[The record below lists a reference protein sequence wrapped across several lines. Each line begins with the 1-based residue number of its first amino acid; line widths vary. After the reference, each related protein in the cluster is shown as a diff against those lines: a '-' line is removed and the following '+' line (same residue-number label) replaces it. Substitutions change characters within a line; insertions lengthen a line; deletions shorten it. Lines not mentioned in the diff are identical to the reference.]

1 MSSPLV
7 PISLLSPG
15 FLGLNTNDARVGL
28 DSGYATKANNCIID
42 QYGRLGSRKGYISLT
57 SNQGT
62 LATDA
67 YLETLFEF
75 TDNLGEAYILSA
87 GDGKLFSGTTTLV
100 PHRPK
105 AADQTTDVAGT
116 FTNNRWQFCT
126 AAVGSG
132 TSALVSAIAT
142 QKGNPALVWRR
153 TSGAGAYIF
162 QEIGV
167 FGNKPSGVT
176 TFDPDCCLSAFGR
189 VWTAGITANKHTIFF
204 SDLLDPTNFSSG
216 SSGILDIST
225 VVGNN
230 DEIVGLAQH
239 NNFLV
244 IFCTNSV
251 IVYGS
256 KGTSAVSGINPLTME
271 LVDVVTGVGCI
282 SRDSIQATGTDLIYL
297 SKSGIRSFNRTVT
310 ENSMPM
316 RELSL
321 NIRDDITAYL
331 ALEPTVDNIKSGYF
345 EKEAFYILTFPASR
359 IMIYVDLRTAL
370 PNGAARVT
378 TWSLDN
384 GDVYKAFTATESR
397 KFYFGVPN
405 GIGEYSGYVDDNEG
419 YELVYKSPFADVTGG
434 VVKKFLKK
442 ARLLVIGSGEQDFT
456 FKYGYNYTL
465 NPRTVILAR
474 DLGTGIY
481 PKFSGTTSLYAVSK
495 YSSVGIGVQEIRV
508 PLGGSGDTFAF
519 GLNATINTDALSI
532 QKIDLF
538 LKTGKN
544 S

>member
-1 MSSPLV
+1 MTSPLV

-15 FLGLNTNDARVGL
+15 FLGLNTQDAKVGL
-28 DSGYATKANNCIID
+28 DSGYATTANNCIID
-42 QYGRLGSRKGYISLT
+42 QYGRLGSRKGYVNLT
-57 SNQGT
+57 TDKGT
-62 LATDA
+62 LTTDS
-67 YLETLFEF
+67 YIETIFEF
-75 TDNLGEAYILSA
+75 SDNLGEIYVLSA

-116 FTNNRWQFCT
+116 FNNNRWQFCS

-132 TSALVSAIAT
+132 TGAIVSGIAT

-153 TSGAGAYIF
+153 TSGSGDYIF

-167 FGNKPSGVT
+167 FGSKPSGNTV
-176 TFDPDCCLSAFGR
+176 FDPDCCLAAFGR
-189 VWTAGITANKHTIFF
+189 VWTAGISANKHTVFY
-204 SDLLDPTNFSSG
+204 SDLLDPTNFSTGTSG
-216 SSGILDIST
+216 LLDIST

-230 DEIVGLAQH
+230 DEIIGLAQH

-244 IFCTNSV
+244 IFCTNSIV
-251 IVYGS
+251 VYGS

-271 LVDVVTGVGCI
+271 LTDVITGVGCV

-297 SKSGIRSFNRTVT
+297 SQSGIRSLNRTVT

-321 NIRDDITAYL
+321 NIRDDVTDYL
-331 ALEPTVDNIKSGYF
+331 ALEPNTDNIKSGYF
-345 EKEAFYILTFPASR
+345 EKEAFYILTFPSAK
-359 IMIYVDLRTAL
+359 IIIYVDLRVTL
-370 PNGAARVT
+370 PNGAARIT
-378 TWSLDN
+378 TWSLNN
-384 GDVYKAFTATESR
+384 GNVYKAYASTESR

-405 GIGEYSGYVDDNEG
+405 GIGEYSGYLDDTSS

-434 VVKKFLKK
+434 VVQKFLKK
-442 ARLLVIGSGEQDFT
+442 AKLLVIGSGEQDFT

-465 NPRTVILAR
+465 NPRTVVLAR
-474 DLGTGIY
+474 DLGTGLY
-481 PKFSGTTSLYAVSK
+481 AKFASTTSLFAVSK
-495 YSSVGIGVQEIRV
+495 YSSIGIGVQEIRV

-519 GLNATINTDALSI
+519 GINAVINDDALSI